1 MREALQSTSI
11 QQQEAVERWTAQV
24 AAVSEPEAPAR
35 DEARPVVADPH
46 EARLALVAH
55 NKALGERPSSLAARE
70 AWAREA
76 AQLVAIGTPMLD
88 PTTQPVGVDDLG
100 MDL

>member
-1 MREALQSTSI
+1 
-11 QQQEAVERWTAQV
+11 
-24 AAVSEPEAPAR
+24 
-35 DEARPVVADPH
+35 
-46 EARLALVAH
+46 VAH

-76 AQLVAIGTPMLD
+76 AQLVATGTPMLD